1 MHDYQSF
8 YVTLPSDSSLDQFP
22 QNTASSFTTKLKH
35 PLILKGRWEVALVE
49 LQYLNSI
56 FTVLEDTSF
65 RVVMC
70 TAINN
75 EALGKVTV
83 CGENWI
89 RVPAGNYQRAED
101 LLDIIREQIP
111 VLPPVLPDSGWA
123 GKLLQAEKHLPP
135 NTKAFTIGFVSD
147 HDHRVVVEMPSIRVH
162 LVFNTESAYHLRR
175 ILGFGEGDFIWRKD
189 VDDATI
195 FKERFHPGN
204 QLKPE
209 RRIAGKPMNTILGVQ
224 SIFIYCDVADYSLVG
239 DTSAQ
244 VLRNVAIRG
253 GKNQVVTEK
262 FEAPHYT
269 PVLPSHFETIHVL
282 LANDLGDAVKF
293 AVGKTIVKLHFRP
306 ARLY

>member
-65 RVVMC
+65 RVIMC

-75 EALGKVTV
+75 QALETPTV
-83 CGENWI
+83 CEDNWI

-111 VLPPVLPDSGWA
+111 VLPPVHPNSGWA
-123 GKLLQAEKHLPP
+123 SKLLQAEKVLPANP
-135 NTKAFTIGFVSD
+135 KAFTIGFVSD
-147 HDHRVVVEMPSIRVH
+147 HDHRVKVEMASIRVH

-175 ILGFGEGDFIWRKD
+175 ILGF
-189 VDDATI
+189 
-195 FKERFHPGN
+195 
-204 QLKPE
+204 
-209 RRIAGKPMNTILGVQ
+209 
-224 SIFIYCDVADYSLVG
+224 
-239 DTSAQ
+239 
-244 VLRNVAIRG
+244 
-253 GKNQVVTEK
+253 
-262 FEAPHYT
+262 
-269 PVLPSHFETIHVL
+269 
-282 LANDLGDAVKF
+282 
-293 AVGKTIVKLHFRP
+293 
-306 ARLY
+306 